1 MRNEQLQCRSDFET
15 PAFYYTIHVFLP
27 IAKIRSKLEL
37 PLTDS
42 LMIVRL
48 VKSEE
53 FISGSTFLE

>member
-1 MRNEQLQCRSDFET
+1 MKHL
-15 PAFYYTIHVFLP
+15 PFYYTIHLFLP
-27 IAKIRSKLEL
+27 IARIRNKLEL

-53 FISGSTFLE
+53 FISGSTFLKRKRYFW

>member
-1 MRNEQLQCRSDFET
+1 MKHPPFC
-15 PAFYYTIHVFLP
+15 YTIHLFLP
-27 IAKIRSKLEL
+27 IARIRNKLEL
-37 PLTDS
+37 PLTDA